1 MVDRAQRPSGPGPVE
16 TEDRIMQKIAQ
27 ATAWV
32 QQNSRVATLAALL
45 LVGAVAAVL
54 VYMDYRSDLE
64 AQAAVRLDEI
74 RMGMRGTPPAQ
85 IRAQLGSYVD
95 QFGST
100 GTADQAR
107 ILLAEMELERD
118 SAQAAIRLLEP
129 VIDLDGGPVGYNAG
143 WLRAVAEEQRGD
155 REAAAEWYERLAD
168 AAPHDYQRHRALA
181 ARARLHE
188 YAGEYGPAEEIY
200 ADLAAEEDAAQSTF
214 YAVKLGEV
222 RARAATNAPPPT
234 VPQVSIPDA
243 APTDADTAAA
253 GGSSGTGAA
262 EGGDE
267 AADGGS

>member
-1 MVDRAQRPSGPGPVE
+1 MVDRAQRSSGPGPVE

-27 ATAWV
+27 ATAWA
-32 QQNSRVATLAALL
+32 QQNSRVATLSALL
-45 LVGAVAAVL
+45 LVGAVGAVL

-64 AQAAVRLDEI
+64 TQAAVRLDEI

-100 GTADQAR
+100 ETADQAR

-118 SAQAAIRLLEP
+118 SADAAIRLLEP

-168 AAPHDYQRHRALA
+168 EAPHEYQRHRALA

-200 ADLAAEEDAAQSTF
+200 AELANAEDAAQSTF

-234 VPQVSIPDA
+234 VPEAASMDA
-243 APTDADTAAA
+243 APAPAMDADTAE
-253 GGSSGTGAA
+253 GSG
-262 EGGDE
+262 E